1 MNIKETK
8 CTLGAL
14 LAAGKIK
21 AAPGT
26 EQEMIKRIEG
36 IEIPIEEYF
45 YYKEFLGY
53 VGITDEFRKVVKL
66 FDTPEGQTPAG
77 FRKEFVYSTDGMLQ
91 VNLVRDIAFGENGI
105 RRPTNV
111 LFSANTAN
119 PFEIATM
126 KDFIANVTTNPSLI
140 YSQFLNNPK
149 ANIGGQFKD
158 SYEVL
163 KELSELVGPG
173 VDISVEITD
182 PFAEEEKILEEIAKN
197 EEVLTKYRLV
207 VKVPHTG
214 PLNKEN
220 INDYINGKY
229 PALEEGRSVD
239 YFRGHNL
246 AYRLQEKGYRVNF
259 TLMSDPH
266 QTALALL
273 AKPYFINAFVE
284 KRTDQTRGLVDL
296 LDKYNKSRDKQYYEQ
311 VLKYM
316 KRVNLLGSEDQDAD
330 KAMEKARLLV
340 NYRHAYDH
348 EGSDGLDSVRHSL
361 RVLRLAN
368 LPDTRIIICNTKTD
382 RMYYDIDK
390 MLAEDEF
397 ADMKQKV
404 VLTCE
409 PEYFGRYTSSSTIY
423 AYQRDFL
430 TSVKQ

>member
-14 LAAGKIK
+14 LATGKIK

-26 EQEMIKRIEG
+26 EQEMIKRIEM
-36 IEIPIEEYF
+36 IEIPIEEYLCF
-45 YYKEFLGY
+45 KDFLGC
-53 VGITDEFRKVVKL
+53 VGVTDEFRKVVKL
-66 FDTPEGQTPAG
+66 FDAPEGQTPAG
-77 FRKEFVYSTDGMLQ
+77 FRREFVYSADGMLQ
-91 VNLVRDIAFGENGI
+91 VDLVRDIAFGKNGV

-126 KDFIANVTTNPSLI
+126 KEFIANVTTNPSLI

-149 ANIGGQFKD
+149 ANVGGQFKN

-163 KELSELVGPG
+163 EELSKLVGPG

-229 PALEEGRSVD
+229 PALEEGRAAD

-296 LDKYNKSRDKQYYEQ
+296 IGKYDKSGDKQYYEQ
-311 VLKYM
+311 ILKYM
-316 KRVNLLGSEDQDAD
+316 KKVNLLGSEDQDAD

-409 PEYFGRYTSSSTIY
+409 PVYFGRYTSSSTIY

-430 TSVKQ
+430 TSVK

>member
-21 AAPGT
+21 TVPGT

-36 IEIPIEEYF
+36 IQIPMEEYLC
-45 YYKEFLGY
+45 YKDFLGY
-53 VGITDEFRKVVKL
+53 VGVTDEFRKVVKL
-66 FDTPEGQTPAG
+66 FDTPEGKTPAG
-77 FRKEFVYSTDGMLQ
+77 FRREFVYDTDGMLR
-91 VNLVRDIAFGENGI
+91 VDLVRDIAFGENGV

-149 ANIGGQFKD
+149 ANVGGQFKN

-163 KELSELVGPG
+163 AELSKLVGSG

-182 PFAEEEKILEEIAKN
+182 PFAEEEQIMEEIAKN
-197 EEVLTKYRLV
+197 EEVLTRYRLV

-214 PLNKEN
+214 PLNKDN
-220 INDYINGKY
+220 IKDYINGKY
-229 PALEEGRSVD
+229 PGLEEGRSVD

-284 KRTDQTRGLVDL
+284 KR
-296 LDKYNKSRDKQYYEQ
+296 SW
-311 VLKYM
+311 
-316 KRVNLLGSEDQDAD
+316 
-330 KAMEKARLLV
+330 
-340 NYRHAYDH
+340 
-348 EGSDGLDSVRHSL
+348 
-361 RVLRLAN
+361 
-368 LPDTRIIICNTKTD
+368 
-382 RMYYDIDK
+382 
-390 MLAEDEF
+390 
-397 ADMKQKV
+397 
-404 VLTCE
+404 
-409 PEYFGRYTSSSTIY
+409 
-423 AYQRDFL
+423 
-430 TSVKQ
+430 